1 MAMPPVLRS
10 MSATIRRIATGTG
23 EFANYSP
30 GQDKRLFCVLNPAMP
45 CLCGASSKTTA
56 DKKALT
62 APYFGMKADFSHRSL
77 SDKLMWSLT
86 SLGLVSGITPTSAR
100 KPSDQ
105 ETLDFVS
112 WQPAG
117 VSAVTRRAVCSFL
130 NATFLAATPPSSQP

>member
-1 MAMPPVLRS
+1 MR
-10 MSATIRRIATGTG
+10 
-23 EFANYSP
+23 
-30 GQDKRLFCVLNPAMP
+30 
-45 CLCGASSKTTA
+45 
-56 DKKALT
+56 
-62 APYFGMKADFSHRSL
+62 YFGMKAEYSHRSL

-117 VSAVTRRAVCSFL
+117 VSAVTRKAVCSFL
-130 NATFLAATPPSSQP
+130 NATFSVAATTPSSSSPRSPANHIQPGNPEVRR